1 MIPCKY
7 YKKNQSK
14 IGRYIP
20 RIYMALNPLSTFLH
34 RFYSGNLANS
44 AGTTFILFSS
54 LHDSNKLLYCRD
66 GPECCPYCSISLLTT
81 VPDEIFFPL
90 LFLPKSLGVSR
101 STNICA
107 FLGNWSRE
115 ISPNFFVIQGL
126 IVTVKKIKVKVK

>member
-20 RIYMALNPLSTFLH
+20 RIYGIESTFHISPSVLLRQSCKFCRYYLH
-34 RFYSGNLANS
+34 LVLVI
-44 AGTTFILFSS
+44 TC
-54 LHDSNKLLYCRD
+54 SNKLLYCRD
-66 GPECCPYCSISLLTT
+66 RPECYPYCSISLLTT
-81 VPDEIFFPL
+81 VPDDIFFPFL
-90 LFLPKSLGVSR
+90 LLPKFLGVSR

-126 IVTVKKIKVKVK
+126 IVTVKMIKVKVK